1 MRTLYP
7 LTTILLFDGFYES
20 DRVHLQV
27 MKLSMS
33 SRCRVKGQKINNY
46 LVDYDIQGCNYAT
59 VRSETSKGTDIGGP
73 LKTQL
78 FMPGSKFGRVSVDLQ
93 NGGVV

>member
-27 MKLSMS
+27 MTLSMS
-33 SRCRVKGQKINNY
+33 SRFRVKGKKIVY

-59 VRSETSKGTDIGGP
+59 VRSETSKGTYISGP

-78 FMPGSKFGRVSVDLQ
+78 CMPGSKFGGVSVDLQ
-93 NGGVV
+93 NGRVV